1 MSVSDASALA
11 VAILTGIG
19 LIVALLT
26 FRRSLASRAR
36 LDLSVGQELILHYA
50 SDSKLILTAS
60 FAIINKGSLPG
71 LATELS
77 AVICHPYSTVP
88 FKSLLW
94 RTFEVSEPLRDET
107 DGRTRWWTHSAGP
120 VHTLIVP
127 GRAAGSSG
135 ITEKIRLY
143 EEIRPR
149 GDCADGARAN
159 PLPPQEA
166 VYPVTFYL
174 REGSSHR
181 TLYKYSCRLSIKD
194 THAQEMKDK
203 CTEQP
208 TWKERLVFRRR
219 PVTGAESSDQEHGGD
234 LFESTGFRGGY

>member
-1 MSVSDASALA
+1 MSASDASTLA

-36 LDLSVGQELILHYA
+36 LELSVGQEIILHYT

-60 FAIINKGSLPG
+60 FAIINTGSLPG

-77 AVICHPYSTVP
+77 AVIYRPDSAAP
-88 FKSLLW
+88 LKSLLW
-94 RTFEVSEPLRDET
+94 RTFEESTPFRDET
-107 DGRTRWWTHSAGP
+107 DGHTRWWTHSAGP
-120 VHTLIVP
+120 VRTLVVP

-143 EEIRPR
+143 EESPS
-149 GDCADGARAN
+149 GDSAGGGPPG
-159 PLPPQEA
+159 PLPPQGA
-166 VYPVTFYL
+166 VYPVTFRL
-174 REGSSHR
+174 REGSNHAA
-181 TLYKYSCRLSIKD
+181 LYQYSCRLSIRD
-194 THAQEMKDK
+194 THAQDMKEK

-208 TWKERLVFRRR
+208 TWKKRLIFRRN
-219 PVTGAESSDQEHGGD
+219 PVTGADARGQERGDD
-234 LFESTGFRGGY
+234 LFESREFREGY